1 MEDMQLQSD
10 ITLLKTYTDVLYLTD
25 KPQIPPE
32 IKRLLRQNRLSFLTM
47 PLDKYPQIRQR
58 LNLIGTVVIDAEDL
72 DSSEQQKLAQI
83 LELFEMENIGVILLT
98 NRIEMPI
105 KSFSLAP
112 TSTSFSMTN
121 RVESVSLDDLWV
133 RISIN
138 LAYRKRSSGIAVKP
152 ASPSSR
158 HEIGCKNKLAEQLQ
172 MAGALVESL
181 SEQLRLAGLVQQD
194 FLPAELPDT
203 DRIHWAAAFCPAEW
217 VSGDIYNIV
226 RIDSKHIGFYVAD
239 VVGHGLPAALL
250 TIFLKQTLAMRETTD
265 HSYRIL
271 SPAEVMRNLNVRMA
285 SQKLSGYQFAT
296 CCYCLLDIES
306 LQLTYARAGHP
317 YPLLIGPEGEPEQL
331 ETRGSLLGVF
341 EETEYV
347 EHSIQLQPGDKLLV
361 YSDGAE
367 PFIGCFDDQAGF
379 RFKQE
384 FCEIADLSIIDLVD
398 RLKVRA
404 KSQELDH
411 SGIDDIT
418 IVGLEVL

>member
-1 MEDMQLQSD
+1 MEDMKLQSD
-10 ITLLKTYTDVLYLTD
+10 IMMLKTYTDVLYLTD

-72 DSSEQQKLAQI
+72 DASEQQKLAQI
-83 LELFEMENIGVILLT
+83 LESFEMENIGVILLT
-98 NRIEMPI
+98 NRVEMPI

-133 RISIN
+133 RISVN
-138 LAYRKRSSGIAVKP
+138 LAYRRRSSGIAVKP
-152 ASPSSR
+152 AAPSSR
-158 HEIGCKNKLAEQLQ
+158 HEISCKNKLAEQLQ

-194 FLPAELPDT
+194 FLPAEFPDT
-203 DRIHWAAAFCPAEW
+203 DRIRWAAAFYPAEW

-226 RIDSKHIGFYVAD
+226 RIDYKHIGFYVAD

-271 SPAEVMRNLNVRMA
+271 SPSEVMRNLNVRMA

-317 YPLLIGPEGEPEQL
+317 YPLLIRPEGQPEQL

-347 EHSIQLQPGDKLLV
+347 ERSIQLQPGDKLLV

-379 RFKQE
+379 RFKHE
-384 FCEIADLSIIDLVD
+384 FYEIADLSIIDLVD

-404 KSQELDH
+404 KSQELNH